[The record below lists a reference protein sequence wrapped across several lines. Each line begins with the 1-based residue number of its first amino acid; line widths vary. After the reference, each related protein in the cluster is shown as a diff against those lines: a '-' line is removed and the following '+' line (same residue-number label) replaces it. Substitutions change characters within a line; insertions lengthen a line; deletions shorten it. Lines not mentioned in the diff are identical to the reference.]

1 MIVHPYTQF
10 GCKDISGSGTEN
22 RLCKQSVKFQTM
34 TLTLTMALGIK
45 FISIISLIFIYTLEY
60 SEGFSEKNTSEEV
73 STKQLLAHSHYK
85 YVMAH
90 APLCALAWYIILAQ
104 VLSGGLSMGSVSVT
118 TAASLLVKISSLI
131 FTLPLGQ
138 LIQYWHKQSMR
149 KTFKTLFVISTQQ
162 IQSGQITR
170 KITKRR
176 KAKNKSRTTFFACL
190 LHNDSVLSTKCWEG
204 KSSQTIPCCEV
215 MILVSSTS

>member
-1 MIVHPYTQF
+1 
-10 GCKDISGSGTEN
+10 
-22 RLCKQSVKFQTM
+22 
-34 TLTLTMALGIK
+34 
-45 FISIISLIFIYTLEY
+45 
-60 SEGFSEKNTSEEV
+60 
-73 STKQLLAHSHYK
+73 
-85 YVMAH
+85 MAH

-118 TAASLLVKISSLI
+118 TAASLLVRISSLTV
-131 FTLPLGQ
+131 TLPLGQ

-176 KAKNKSRTTFFACL
+176 KAKINQEQHF
-190 LHNDSVLSTKCWEG
+190 LHAYCT
-204 KSSQTIPCCEV
+204 
-215 MILVSSTS
+215 MILFYQQNVGKARVPK

>member
-1 MIVHPYTQF
+1 MQAVSEVSNNDFDLDH
-10 GCKDISGSGTEN
+10 GSGH
-22 RLCKQSVKFQTM
+22 QVYFYY
-34 TLTLTMALGIK
+34 
-45 FISIISLIFIYTLEY
+45 FFDVYTLEY

-118 TAASLLVKISSLI
+118 TAASLLVKISSLTLTV
-131 FTLPLGQ
+131 TLPLWQ

-149 KTFKTLFVISTQQ
+149 KTFKTVFVISTQQ

-170 KITKRR
+170 KITKCR
-176 KAKNKSRTTFFACL
+176 KAKINQEQHF
-190 LHNDSVLSTKCWEG
+190 LHAYCT
-204 KSSQTIPCCEV
+204 
-215 MILVSSTS
+215 MILFYQQNVVYQQNVGKARVPKRFLVVKL